1 MDFYQIRVHEP
12 KEGPLEIY
20 PDFIVGR
27 SEDLM
32 VQGRTFYAIWDQ
44 EKGLWSRDEYDVQ
57 RLVDEDLARE
67 QDRLQHETG
76 QPYVVKWMRSFGS
89 NSWARFRKFLA
100 HISDNSTPLDSK
112 LVFANTE
119 VKKTDYAS
127 KRLPY
132 SLAAGETPAWE
143 ELLGTLYNPEERAK
157 LEWAIGSIVSGDSK
171 LIQKFLV
178 LYGPAGTGKSTILNI
193 LEMLFTGYTT
203 SFDGKALGSSNAA
216 FATEVFK
223 NNP

>member
-1 MDFYQIRVHEP
+1 MDFYQIRVRET
-12 KEGPLEIY
+12 KEGQLEIY

-67 QDRLQHETG
+67 QERLQHETG

-143 ELLGTLYNPEERAK
+143 ELLGTLYNPE
-157 LEWAIGSIVSGDSK
+157 
-171 LIQKFLV
+171 
-178 LYGPAGTGKSTILNI
+178 
-193 LEMLFTGYTT
+193 
-203 SFDGKALGSSNAA
+203 
-216 FATEVFK
+216 
-223 NNP
+223 